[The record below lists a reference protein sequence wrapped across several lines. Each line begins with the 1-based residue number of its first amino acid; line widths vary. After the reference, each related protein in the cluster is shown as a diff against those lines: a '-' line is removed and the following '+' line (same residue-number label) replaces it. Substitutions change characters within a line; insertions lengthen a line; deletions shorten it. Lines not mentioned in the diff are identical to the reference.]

1 MNEEVAKSK
10 REALVS
16 LLKDLDSLLVAF
28 SGGVDST
35 FLLTLAH
42 KIMGKKVVAVT
53 SSSVIHSIREI
64 DSAREFARKKG
75 IHHIIVHPN
84 ELNLTDFTLNT
95 SERCYHCKRNLF
107 NILFEISRDMGIKHV
122 AHGANMDDV
131 NDYRPGF
138 RAAGEM
144 GVMAPLMDVKLC
156 KEEIRFLSREMDLDT
171 WDKPAMA
178 CLASRIPYG
187 SPITETKLKMVED
200 AETFLIDHGFRNV
213 RVRHHGAV
221 ARIEM
226 DRTGHKDIIDKRLTH
241 AIVTK
246 FRGIGFEHVALDLEG
261 YTSGSLNRALGN
273 MKKKRSGE

>member
-1 MNEEVAKSK
+1 MNEDVAKSK
-10 REALVS
+10 REALVR

-75 IHHIIVHPN
+75 IRHIIIHPN
-84 ELNLTDFTLNT
+84 ELNLTDFTSNT

-107 NILFEISRDMGIKHV
+107 NLLFQISRDMGIKHV

-144 GVMAPLMDVKLC
+144 GVMAPLMDVKLG

-187 SPITETKLKMVED
+187 SPITKTKLKMVED

-241 AIVTK
+241 AIVAK
-246 FRGIGFEHVALDLEG
+246 FRRIGFEHVALDLEG
-261 YTSGSLNRALGN
+261 YTSGSLNRALQN
-273 MKKKRSGE
+273 IKKKRSVE

>member
-1 MNEEVAKSK
+1 MNEDVAKSK
-10 REALVS
+10 KEALVR

-35 FLLTLAH
+35 FLLALAH
-42 KIMGKKVVAVT
+42 KTIGKKVVAVT
-53 SSSVIHSIREI
+53 SSSVIHPIREI
-64 DSAREFARKKG
+64 KGAREFTRKKG
-75 IHHIIVHPN
+75 IRHIIVHPN
-84 ELNLTDFTLNT
+84 ELNLTDFTSNT
-95 SERCYHCKRNLF
+95 SERCYHCKQNLF
-107 NILFEISRDMGIKHV
+107 KLLFEIARDMGIKHV
-122 AHGANMDDV
+122 AHGANVDDLG
-131 NDYRPGF
+131 DYRPGF

-144 GVMAPLMDVKLC
+144 GVIAPLVDIQLD
-156 KEEIRFLSREMDLDT
+156 KEEIRFLSREMGLVT
-171 WDKPAMA
+171 WDKPSMA

-187 SPITETKLKMVED
+187 SPITEAKLKMVED
-200 AETFLIDHGFRNV
+200 AETFLSDRGFRNV

-241 AIVTK
+241 AIVAK

>member
-156 KEEIRFLSREMDLDT
+156 KEEIRFLSREMGLDT
-171 WDKPAMA
+171 WDMPAMA

-200 AETFLIDHGFRNV
+200 AETFLIDNGFRNV
-213 RVRHHGAV
+213 RVRHHGTV

-226 DRTGHKDIIDKRLTH
+226 DRTGHKDIIDEKLTH
-241 AIVTK
+241 AIVAK

-261 YTSGSLNRALGN
+261 YTSGSLNRTLQSI
-273 MKKKRSGE
+273 KKNRSVA